1 MRMALMERSRDG
13 NVALEAAAVR
23 SGDEAGG

>member
-13 NVALEAAAVR
+13 KVVLEAAAVR